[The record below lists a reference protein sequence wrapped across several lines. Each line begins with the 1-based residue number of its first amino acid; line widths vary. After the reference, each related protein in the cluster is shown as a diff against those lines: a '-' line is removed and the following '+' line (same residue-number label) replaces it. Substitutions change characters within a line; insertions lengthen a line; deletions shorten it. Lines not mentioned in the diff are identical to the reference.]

1 MRRWRDDAEYR
12 LLVKCDDAMID
23 AFVVLRIETFPC
35 NSPRAEI
42 LCFFHSFG
50 DRHSPTDFLRARHG
64 PTVFLARL
72 EFRADVELFHRSQLR
87 ARFRGFRGGEVQA
100 ANEGWGRESASFEG
114 EAKKYGFGSFAVP
127 SGRTSPRRPTA
138 SGRSARRRWCSPPG
152 RGRRT
157 WEARAQPSSCSRASP
172 TRAA

>member
-1 MRRWRDDAEYR
+1 VRRWRDDAVYR

-23 AFVVLRIETFPC
+23 AFVRIETFPKLAARR
-35 NSPRAEI
+35 SP
-42 LCFFHSFG
+42 LLLSFG
-50 DRHSPTDFLRARHG
+50 DRHPPTDFLRARHG

-87 ARFRGFRGGEVQA
+87 ARFRGFRGGEVQT

-157 WEARAQPSSCSRASP
+157 WQARAQPSSCSRASP
-172 TRAA
+172 TRTEAA

>member
-23 AFVVLRIETFPC
+23 AFVRIETFPKLAARR
-35 NSPRAEI
+35 NP
-42 LCFFHSFG
+42 LLLSFG
-50 DRHSPTDFLRARHG
+50 DRHPPPDFLRARHG